1 MIAGRNHK
9 MLTFGKTLRI
19 HHSYATIYRGIY
31 AGMFDDAKLSHGARG
46 AVRKLRHKGKTRH
59 KKGNEERRGKF
70 VSATSF
76 LLVRAQQITAAV
88 LVIGK
93 VTLLQEKRAVPASLR
108 LLIERVAL
116 PLAARRP
123 RRTHVR
129 SVV

>member
-9 MLTFGKTLRI
+9 MLTFGKILRI

-76 LLVRAQQITAAV
+76 LLAYAQQITVAA
-88 LVIGK
+88 LAIGK
-93 VTLLQEKRAVPASLR
+93 VTLLREKRAALASLR
-108 LLIERVAL
+108 LLTERVVL
-116 PLAARRP
+116 PLAVRQT